1 VSGLG
6 GDVGVAVGRGL
17 TKDLA
22 LGGVVCLLDV
32 PRSLGF
38 HGSDRFSSRRVA
50 LPTSTRTASDTTT
63 APTGAVVVCLYLV
76 FFMLK

>member
-1 VSGLG
+1 MSGLG

-22 LGGVVCLLDV
+22 LGGVVCLLAV
-32 PRSLGF
+32 PRILMF
-38 HGSDRFSSRRVA
+38 HGVDRFSCRRLT

-63 APTGAVVVCLYLV
+63 APVGAVVVCLYLV